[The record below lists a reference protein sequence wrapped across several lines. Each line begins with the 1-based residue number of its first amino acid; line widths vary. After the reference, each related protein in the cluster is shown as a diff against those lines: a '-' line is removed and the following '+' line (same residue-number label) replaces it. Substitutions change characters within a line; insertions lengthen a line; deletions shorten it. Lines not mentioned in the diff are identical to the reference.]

1 MTAVLSLLPSP
12 PPSLD
17 FERCYCCN
25 HRTETQ
31 TEERQTSTETA
42 EAHEAKWTEP
52 IRMNSSLGRRSRSES
67 RLSNLRWVEVI
78 DEDEAAFSVPTA
90 FYKLTLGSLGGALT
104 PPPAPA
110 PIPPPKDTSSI
121 PIPRTISR
129 RDGETLSALVSSNVA
144 NQYMRN

>member
-31 TEERQTSTETA
+31 TEERRTSTETA

-52 IRMNSSLGRRSRSES
+52 IRMNSSLGRRSRS
-67 RLSNLRWVEVI
+67 RLSNFRWLEVI
-78 DEDEAAFSVPTA
+78 YEDQAAFSVPTA
-90 FYKLTLGSLGGALT
+90 LYKLTLGSLGGALT
-104 PPPAPA
+104 LPPAPA
-110 PIPPPKDTSSI
+110 PIPPPKDTSSS

-144 NQYMRN
+144 IQYMRI